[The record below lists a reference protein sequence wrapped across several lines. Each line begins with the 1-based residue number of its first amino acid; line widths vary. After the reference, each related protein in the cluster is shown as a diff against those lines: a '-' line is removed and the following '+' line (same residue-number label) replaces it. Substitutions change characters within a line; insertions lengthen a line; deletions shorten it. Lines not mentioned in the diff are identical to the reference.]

1 MLFIIFIN
9 LIICISFF
17 SKGIQTFFLNMNDIF
32 RKKSKKKNSNL
43 INIDDLSKKKLWY
56 KYNNNEIFSIHIKII
71 KIEKKIVV
79 INKENEKELSINNN
93 IIRFNIPYNPKKK
106 QKQIKLL
113 LIIIYW
119 IQVRIIILV
128 ILRLK

>member
-1 MLFIIFIN
+1 
-9 LIICISFF
+9 
-17 SKGIQTFFLNMNDIF
+17 MNDIF

-43 INIDDLSKKKLWY
+43 INMNDLSKKSY
-56 KYNNNEIFSIHIKII
+56 EKYNNNEIFSIHIKII

-113 LIIIYW
+113 LIIIY
-119 IQVRIIILV
+119 
-128 ILRLK
+128 

>member
-1 MLFIIFIN
+1 
-9 LIICISFF
+9 
-17 SKGIQTFFLNMNDIF
+17 MN
-32 RKKSKKKNSNL
+32 
-43 INIDDLSKKKLWY
+43 DLSKKKLWY

-119 IQVRIIILV
+119 IQVRVIILV
-128 ILRLK
+128 ILWLK